1 MLVPFNRYRYI
12 LKGVWRIQGINLLG
26 VDLCLVSALRLK
38 LRIYDTCILRAPI
51 NMYLYLLIGTI
62 IKYK

>member
-1 MLVPFNRYRYI
+1 LVPFNRYRYI

-38 LRIYDTCILRAPI
+38 LRIYDRLHCIS
-51 NMYLYLLIGTI
+51 
-62 IKYK
+62 

>member
-26 VDLCLVSALRLK
+26 VDICLVSALWLRLS
-38 LRIYDTCILRAPI
+38 IYDKLDLPHYWETNAKTLRF
-51 NMYLYLLIGTI
+51 L
-62 IKYK
+62 